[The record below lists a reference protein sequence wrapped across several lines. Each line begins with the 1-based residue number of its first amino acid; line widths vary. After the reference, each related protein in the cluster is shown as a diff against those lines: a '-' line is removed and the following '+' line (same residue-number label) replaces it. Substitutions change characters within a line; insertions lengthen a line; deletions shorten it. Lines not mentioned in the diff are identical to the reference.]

1 MRKLSI
7 LKAIV
12 DWLWIASIIST
23 PIIIIL
29 FGFLIFGNSINDLKF
44 SIFNIKVKSY
54 ELYSKM
60 ILILPLCYYLGSV
73 YCLYLFRETIKNIQ
87 KINLFDYKNIK
98 NFNIIGKLLIAFS
111 FIEVIAKFLIE
122 LPQGDL
128 NMNISISMSPFLIT
142 LVLGLFFMVLSEIFK
157 IAKNQKQENDLT
169 I

>member
-12 DWLWIASIIST
+12 DWLWIASIITT
-23 PIIIIL
+23 PIIIIA

-44 SIFNIKVKSY
+44 SIFNIKVNSN

-60 ILILPLCYYLGSV
+60 ILVLPLCYYLGSV

-87 KINLFDYKNIK
+87 KINLFDNKNIK

-128 NMNISISMSPFLIT
+128 NLNISMSPFLIT
-142 LVLGLFFMVLSEIFK
+142 LILGLFFMVLSEIFK